1 MSNENIRLA
10 KFFILGVL
18 LQVLVFESW
27 DFLGYVDP
35 LFYIIFLLI
44 YKFDGSQTQFI
55 LLSFSLGLIVDLL
68 TLNPGS
74 NTISCL
80 TIGYIRPFLI
90 NFSFGVN
97 ADISNGMIS
106 GTRIENRILFAGL
119 IILIH
124 HLIYFSI
131 SYFSFLAYLNVL
143 KNTILTGILT
153 SILITITL
161 GFISKR

>member
-106 GTRIENRILFAGL
+106 GTRIENRILFASL

-161 GFISKR
+161 GFMSKR

>member
-1 MSNENIRLA
+1 MLHENIRLA

-27 DFLGYVDP
+27 DFLGYIDP
-35 LFYIIFLLI
+35 IFYIIFLLI
-44 YKFDGSQTQFI
+44 YKFDGSQTKFI

-68 TLNPGS
+68 TQNPGS